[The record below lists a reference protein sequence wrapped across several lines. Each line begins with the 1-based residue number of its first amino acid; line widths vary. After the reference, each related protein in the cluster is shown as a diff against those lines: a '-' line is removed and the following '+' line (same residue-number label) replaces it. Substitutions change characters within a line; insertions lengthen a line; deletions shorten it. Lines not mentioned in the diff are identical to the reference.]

1 MLLPRAVQLLATD
14 GAGSVGKALTLITE
28 ASAGPDHISHVM
40 CKEGPDVYSLL
51 GMKKNQNIQ
60 QHRRYPLNTTHTHT
74 HTHTDMHTVR
84 HAHTHTQRHAHSQTC
99 AHTHTDMHTH
109 IHKTGRHIQSHR
121 HTRINPQTHI
131 CNYTETHRY
140 T

>member
-28 ASAGPDHISHVM
+28 ASAGPDRISHVM

-74 HTHTDMHTVR
+74 HTHTQTCTQSDMHTHTHKDMHTVR
-84 HAHTHTQRHAHSQTC
+84 HVHTHTQTC
-99 AHTHTDMHTH
+99 THIYTKQADTYKHTDTH
-109 IHKTGRHIQSHR
+109 A
-121 HTRINPQTHI
+121 
-131 CNYTETHRY
+131 
-140 T
+140 